1 MHRLTLIAL
10 AVVSLAGV
18 ALTGCGGQTAAT
30 SNAPQPTAT
39 AVASGTSPKPGWTRP
54 ESKSTAAKPSSAASQ
69 MATGRHDEPG
79 QFCSGRSNAR
89 YAGEG
94 LTCITGRLQKKHR

>member
-10 AVVSLAGV
+10 AIVSLAGV
-18 ALTGCGGQTAAT
+18 GLTACGSQKAAT
-30 SNAPQPTAT
+30 SNATQPIAT
-39 AVASGTSPKPGWTRP
+39 AVGTSTTPKPDRTRP
-54 ESKSTAAKPSSAASQ
+54 KPKSTAARSRSAVSQ
-69 MATGRHDEPG
+69 MATGEHDHAG

-94 LTCITGRLQKKHR
+94 LMCITGRLQNRPR